1 MEILNLMWGNATSRT
16 VTITT
21 DGVPYNLTGK
31 TVRFTIKKSADLS
44 NVDDS
49 DALILKDIST
59 HSNPSAGET
68 TLILTANDM
77 KSINEGV
84 YYADFRILEDN
95 KNTEM
100 LKVIVS
106 KVVTKG
112 V

>member
-1 MEILNLMWGNATSRT
+1 MEILNLLWGNATSRT

-21 DGVPYNLTGK
+21 NGAPYNLTGK
-31 TVRFTIKKSADLS
+31 TVRFTIKRSIDL
-44 NVDDS
+44 NNTNDE
-49 DALILKDIST
+49 DALILKDIT
-59 HSNPSAGET
+59 VHSNPSNGET
-68 TLILTANDM
+68 MLTLTGNDM
-77 KSINEGV
+77 KFINEGV